1 MRHFGRGFGSGVADP
16 VSPELSAIILAGGH
30 SRRLGTDKLLLP
42 LRERPVLAWTLN
54 AFACSLIVD
63 RIVLV
68 TSERNRQ
75 FCSELL
81 EDMGMGDRTDLVVGG
96 TRRQD
101 SARAGLLAAAT
112 EWVAVHDGARP
123 FVTSDLIERGLN
135 AAQATGA
142 AVPCLPVTDTIKRI
156 DDQGRIVKTL
166 NRSELVSVQTPQ
178 FFRRDLLLDAVASAG
193 LDVTDDSSLVEAIG
207 SLVHTFRGD
216 PSNIKITRTE
226 DIELAEMIAGRAFVR

>member
-16 VSPELSAIILAGGH
+16 VSPALTAIILAGGH
-30 SRRLGTDKLLLP
+30 SRRLGSDKLLLP

-54 AFACSLIVD
+54 AFVASPIVA

-81 EDMGMGDRTDLVVGG
+81 EHMGIGDRTDLVVGG
-96 TRRQD
+96 ARRQD
-101 SARAGLLAAAT
+101 SARAGLSAATT

-123 FVTSDLIERGLN
+123 FVGADLIERGLD

-142 AVPCLPVTDTIKRI
+142 SVPCLPVSDTIKRV
-156 DDQGRIVKTL
+156 DDGGGVIETL

-178 FFRRDLLLDAVASAG
+178 FFRRDLLLDAAVSG
-193 LDVTDDSSLVEAIG
+193 VLDVTDDSSLVEATG
-207 SLVHTFRGD
+207 SRVHTFKGD